1 MNSHEA
7 KLWSERFLI
16 FLQGALVIQHLT
28 KNKEIHILVKDKL
41 GVYIKIYRRS
51 QV

>member
-1 MNSHEA
+1 VQEIGMNSHEA

-28 KNKEIHILVKDKL
+28 KNKEMFTL
-41 GVYIKIYRRS
+41 
-51 QV
+51 QMQAQ